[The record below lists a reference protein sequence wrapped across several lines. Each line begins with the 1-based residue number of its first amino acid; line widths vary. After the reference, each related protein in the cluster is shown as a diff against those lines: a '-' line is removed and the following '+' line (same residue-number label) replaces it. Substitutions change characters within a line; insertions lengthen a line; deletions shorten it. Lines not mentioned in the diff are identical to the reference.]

1 MLINMAWFQHTIYT
15 ELGTDYYCIKIF
27 NEAIK
32 LYKIVTLHGE
42 YKYLWLPMAVCNF
55 SDIL

>member
-1 MLINMAWFQHTIYT
+1 MDGFQHTIYK
-15 ELGTDYYCIKIF
+15 ELGMDYYCIKMS

-42 YKYLWLPMAVCNF
+42 YKYL
-55 SDIL
+55 